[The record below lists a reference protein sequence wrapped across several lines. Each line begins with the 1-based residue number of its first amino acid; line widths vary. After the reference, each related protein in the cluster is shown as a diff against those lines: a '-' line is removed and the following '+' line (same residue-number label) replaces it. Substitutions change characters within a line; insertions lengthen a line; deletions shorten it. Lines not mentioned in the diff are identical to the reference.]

1 MAGSEYGR
9 RRISTQRAQAV
20 ADFLISLKIRP
31 AKDIIVRGYG
41 SRRLLTSSAAKEN
54 LVINRRVEITFLN
67 EDYFRIQFMPDS
79 AALMETEKAKL
90 RELAAVL
97 SRYPDVK
104 LLVAGYT
111 TTEGAEPNR
120 VRISTERARA
130 VADFLRLSGFRS
142 GTITVRGYGAARPL
156 GDNATPE
163 GKAINRRVE
172 IIIQN
177 GSTK

>member
-20 ADFLISLKIRP
+20 ADFLISLEARP
-31 AKDIIVRGYG
+31 AEDIIVHGYG
-41 SRRLLTSSAAKEN
+41 ARRLLTNTAKGN
-54 LVINRRVEITFLN
+54 TAVNRRVEITLLN
-67 EDYFRIQFMPDS
+67 EDYYRIQFMPDS
-79 AALMETEKAKL
+79 TELKNAEKAKL

-97 SRYPDVK
+97 SRHPNVE

-120 VRISTERARA
+120 VRISTARARA

-172 IIIQN
+172 IILQDRDAR
-177 GSTK
+177 